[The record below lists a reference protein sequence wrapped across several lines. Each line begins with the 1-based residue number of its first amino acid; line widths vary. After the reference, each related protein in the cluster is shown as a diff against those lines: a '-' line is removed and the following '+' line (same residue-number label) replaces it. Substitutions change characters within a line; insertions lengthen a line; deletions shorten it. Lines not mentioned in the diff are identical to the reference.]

1 MYICNRFFLSAAVAV
16 REVGPEEVKLK
27 QVFMITLAHP
37 VQALNAE
44 GIVLVAPGVF
54 SCKVIAEKVRHAFAR
69 PVYNAASLRFHPLL
83 LFLCPYSCYM

>member
-1 MYICNRFFLSAAVAV
+1 MCTWDSSCAILQPQARVHLQPLFLSAVVAV

-54 SCKVIAEKVRHAFAR
+54 SCKVIAEKVRHAFTR
-69 PVYNAASLRFHPLL
+69 PVYDAA
-83 LFLCPYSCYM
+83 